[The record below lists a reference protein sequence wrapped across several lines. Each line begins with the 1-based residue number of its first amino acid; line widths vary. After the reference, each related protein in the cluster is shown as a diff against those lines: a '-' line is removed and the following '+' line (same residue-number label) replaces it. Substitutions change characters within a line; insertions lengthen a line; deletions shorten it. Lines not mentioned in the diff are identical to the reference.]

1 MLLLLLFFFRLD
13 RSLLTLLL
21 LLLLLLLA
29 ELLLANRGGSLAALR
44 AGTVRPVVVHQD
56 ELARI
61 ARVAFVRVRIG
72 VHLGELGRGSLRVV
86 RRSIHIKRPILE
98 ALLLLL
104 LGMIVVEAIRLTW
117 RTWTW
122 NKSALHFGNMF
133 KFKPKKS

>member
-1 MLLLLLFFFRLD
+1 MLLLLLFFFRLN
-13 RSLLTLLL
+13 RSLLT

-98 ALLLLL
+98 ALLLL
-104 LGMIVVEAIRLTW
+104 GMIVVEAIRLTW